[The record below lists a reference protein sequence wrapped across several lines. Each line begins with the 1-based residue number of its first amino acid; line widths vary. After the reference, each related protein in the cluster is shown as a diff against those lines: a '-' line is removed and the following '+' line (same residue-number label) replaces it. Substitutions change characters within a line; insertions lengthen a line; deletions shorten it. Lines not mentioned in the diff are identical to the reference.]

1 MTMRLR
7 FYFATLL
14 LLCFVSAK
22 GQEYHVE
29 TPGTLQEVVGEG
41 AEELTHIR
49 VTGTLN
55 GRDIAFLHYLCWPNV
70 PKPTNMR
77 GETYL
82 KMALEKEDSLKTSLR
97 HIDLEDARM
106 MNDALP
112 NKAFDGSYLKDIKL
126 PKTLKKIGK
135 EAFCYNVLLK
145 ELIIPESVE
154 EIGNDLFTYSIRL
167 EKVRLPDNLKVLN
180 NDLFAECRK
189 LKEVNIPSKL
199 REMHGNIFMNCR
211 EISPSV
217 AILPETVEIMDGS
230 LYYGVRA
237 IEEVVVP
244 KNVKVLRK
252 AFSGMAGLRKVTI
265 LTDKLTEIGDDAF
278 NWCSALEEVNI
289 PDGITRIG
297 KSAFFWNLRLRKAKI
312 PSTVTRIEAK
322 AFDSDPLDS
331 IDIPAGVT
339 FIGRNAFWNNDCLK
353 KVYSRPIVPPVTT
366 YGDGEGPY
374 LPFHSSATE
383 TAILYVPKG
392 SAEAYRKSMV
402 FSEFENIVELESWQW
417 PSSVD
422 TPMSQTDRYRVYC
435 SNGML
440 HIESDGNESGEP
452 VIVNVCNIGGASYW
466 NGRITDNVSISLPKG
481 LYIVRVGKTAHKI
494 SL

>member
-1 MTMRLR
+1 MRLR

-14 LLCFVSAK
+14 LLFFVSAK

-29 TPGTLQEVVGEG
+29 TPGTLQDVVGEG
-41 AEELTHIR
+41 AEKLTHIR

-55 GRDIAFLHYLCWPNV
+55 GRDITFLHYLCWPNV

-82 KMALEKEDSLKTSLR
+82 KMALEKEGSLKTNLR

-106 MNDALP
+106 VNDALP
-112 NKAFDGSYLKDIKL
+112 NRAFDGSYLKDIKL

-154 EIGNDLFTYSIRL
+154 EIGNDLFPYSIRL

-180 NDLFAECRK
+180 NDLFAECWK

-217 AILPETVEIMDGS
+217 AILPETVEIMNGS

-297 KSAFFWNLRLRKAKI
+297 NRAFMWNLRLRKAKI

-339 FIGRNAFWNNDCLK
+339 FIGRNAFWNNDHLK
-353 KVYSRPIVPPVTT
+353 KVYCRPIVPPVTT

-481 LYIVRVGKTAHKI
+481 LYIVRVGKTAHKV